1 MAFSLVNGTGCQKSA
16 QQDADLHAG
25 IIGNSAIVLPVGSK
39 CKAEIMSSNK
49 VRVYDGEFISQG
61 RRFNQPYGESAD
73 FTLDNGSQG
82 TVRYDIIGL
91 KFFRNS
97 EGKEACETFVHK
109 NVGAS
114 GTVYEEDIREGATSS
129 YVSMYRVKLNGI
141 NIESVTPLFVVI
153 DPVEVLMET
162 LDKIRTKIGSKE
174 QLGYF
179 PTYND
184 DSHNVGT
191 AIGRLGENVFIRK
204 VIDGAYYDIMP
215 NNWESKDNY
224 KIIDVVPVIV
234 NSTWKLKLS
243 IWIDQTVYTKYVAL
257 E

>member
-49 VRVYDGEFISQG
+49 IRVYDGEFISQG

-73 FTLDNGSQG
+73 FTIDNGSQG

-129 YVSMYRVKLNGI
+129 YVSMYRIKLDGI
-141 NIESVTPLFVVI
+141 NIESATPLFVVI

-174 QLGYF
+174 QPGYF

-204 VIDGAYYDIMP
+204 VIDGAYYDMMP
-215 NNWESKDNY
+215 NNWESNNNY
-224 KIIDVVPVIV
+224 KILNVVPVIM
-234 NSTWKLKLS
+234 NNTWKLKLS
-243 IWIDQTVYTKYVAL
+243 IYVDGTVYTRYVVL

>member
-49 VRVYDGEFISQG
+49 IRVYDGEFISQG

-82 TVRYDIIGL
+82 TIRYDIIGL

-129 YVSMYRVKLNGI
+129 YVSMYRVKLDGI
-141 NIESVTPLFVVI
+141 NIDSVTPLFVII
-153 DPVEVLMET
+153 DPVEVIMEA
-162 LDKIRTKIGSKE
+162 LSKISSKIGSKE
-174 QLGYF
+174 QKGYF

-204 VIDGAYYDIMP
+204 VIDGAYYDLMP
-215 NNWESKDNY
+215 NNWESNNNY
-224 KIIDVVPVIV
+224 KILNVVPVIM
-234 NSTWKLKLS
+234 NNTWKLKLS
-243 IWIDQTVYTKYVAL
+243 IYVDGTVYTRYVVL

>member
-25 IIGNSAIVLPVGSK
+25 IIGNSAIVLPIGSK

-49 VRVYDGEFISQG
+49 IRVYDGEFISQG

-73 FTLDNGSQG
+73 FTLENGSQG

-129 YVSMYRVKLNGI
+129 YVSMYRVKLDGI
-141 NIESVTPLFVVI
+141 NIDSVTPLFVII
-153 DPVEVLMET
+153 DPVEVIMEA
-162 LDKIRTKIGSKE
+162 LSKISSKIGSKE
-174 QLGYF
+174 QKGYF

-204 VIDGAYYDIMP
+204 VIDGAYYDLMP
-215 NNWESKDNY
+215 NNWESNNNY
-224 KIIDVVPVIV
+224 KILNVVPVIM
-234 NSTWKLKLS
+234 NNTWKLKLS
-243 IWIDQTVYTKYVAL
+243 IYVDGTVYTRYVVL

>member
-1 MAFSLVNGTGCQKSA
+1 MAFNLVNGTGCDVNA

-49 VRVYDGEFISQG
+49 IRVYDGEFISQG

-129 YVSMYRVKLNGI
+129 YVSMYRIKLDGI
-141 NIESVTPLFVVI
+141 NIESATPLFVVI

-162 LDKIRTKIGSKE
+162 IAKINAKIGSKE

-191 AIGRLGENVFIRK
+191 AIGRLGQNVVVRK
-204 VIDGAYYDIMP
+204 VIDGAFFDLVP
-215 NNWESKDNY
+215 NNWGTNDNY
-224 KIIDVVPVIV
+224 KIVNVEPVIINNV
-234 NSTWKLKLS
+234 WKLKLS
-243 IWIDQTVYTKYVAL
+243 IYVDGNVYDKYLTL

>member
-49 VRVYDGEFISQG
+49 IRVYDGEFICQG

-97 EGKEACETFVHK
+97 EGKESCETFVYK
-109 NVGAS
+109 NVGES
-114 GTVYEEDIREGATSS
+114 GNVYEEDIREGATSS
-129 YVSMYRVKLNGI
+129 YVSMYRIKLNGI

-162 LDKIRTKIGSKE
+162 LDKIKKKIGSKE

-191 AIGRLGENVFIRK
+191 AIGKLGQNVVVRK
-204 VIDGAYYDIMP
+204 VIDGAYFDMMP
-215 NNWESKDNY
+215 NNWGSNDNY
-224 KIIDVVPVIV
+224 KIVNVEPVIV
-234 NSTWKLKLS
+234 NGVWKLKLS
-243 IWIDQTVYTKYVAL
+243 IYVDESVYDKYLTL

>member
-49 VRVYDGEFISQG
+49 IRVYDGEFISQG

-73 FTLDNGSQG
+73 FTLENGSQG

-129 YVSMYRVKLNGI
+129 YVSMYRVKLDGI
-141 NIESVTPLFVVI
+141 NIDSVTPLFVII
-153 DPVEVLMET
+153 DPVEVIMEA
-162 LDKIRTKIGSKE
+162 LSKISSKIGSKE
-174 QLGYF
+174 QKGYF

-204 VIDGAYYDIMP
+204 VIDGAYYDLMP
-215 NNWESKDNY
+215 NNWESNNNY
-224 KIIDVVPVIV
+224 KILNVVPVIM
-234 NSTWKLKLS
+234 NNTWKLKLS
-243 IWIDQTVYTKYVAL
+243 IYVDGTVYTRYVVL

>member
-25 IIGNSAIVLPVGSK
+25 IIGSSAIVLPVGSK

-73 FTLDNGSQG
+73 FTLENGSQG

-91 KFFRNS
+91 KFSRDS

-114 GTVYEEDIREGATSS
+114 GTVYEDDIREGATSS
-129 YVSMYRVKLNGI
+129 YVSMYRIKIDGI
-141 NIESVTPLFVVI
+141 NIDSVTPLFVVI
-153 DPVEVLMET
+153 DTVAEMTEVL
-162 LDKIRTKIGSKE
+162 TKISAKVGSKE
-174 QLGYF
+174 QKGYF

-184 DSHNVGT
+184 DSHNVGMAFAT
-191 AIGRLGENVFIRK
+191 LGNSTIMRAVL
-204 VIDGAYYDIMP
+204 DGTFQDIMP
-215 NNWESKDNY
+215 NNKGVSGNY
-224 KIIDVVPVIV
+224 KIMDVVPSIV
-234 NSTWKLKLS
+234 GDVWRLTFKIYVDEKIYEKYIELK
-243 IWIDQTVYTKYVAL
+243 
-257 E
+257 

>member
-162 LDKIRTKIGSKE
+162 LDKIKKKIGSKE

-191 AIGRLGENVFIRK
+191 AIGRLGQNVVVRK
-204 VIDGAYYDIMP
+204 VIDGAYFDLVP
-215 NNWESKDNY
+215 NNWGTNDNY
-224 KIIDVVPVIV
+224 KIVNVEPVIINNV
-234 NSTWKLKLS
+234 WKLKLS
-243 IWIDQTVYTKYVAL
+243 IYVDGNVYDKYLTL